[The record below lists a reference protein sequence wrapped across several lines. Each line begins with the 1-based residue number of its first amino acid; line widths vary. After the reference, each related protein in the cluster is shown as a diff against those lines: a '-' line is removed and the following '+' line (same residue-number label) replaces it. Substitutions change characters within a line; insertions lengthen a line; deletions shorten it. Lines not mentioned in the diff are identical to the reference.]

1 MYRISARVEAVELQM
16 SECRDAARQL
26 PHRRAISRSGKL
38 DSLFVIVERMTAYN
52 LAVVGGTLP
61 RHQTF
66 PLAAPLRAALFL
78 FVSPAIRRPS
88 SSILHDRSLFQLLLV
103 SRLLRHLPSE
113 QTISFN
119 ALAYEQGVLVLN
131 DDSRIKVPTS
141 LPVLYVYRVVQKRKP

>member
-1 MYRISARVEAVELQM
+1 MDAVELQM

-66 PLAAPLRAALFL
+66 PLAAPLRATPLSFCLFL
-78 FVSPAIRRPS
+78 RQLDGPVQAYFTIVHSSTCYLSADSFAICPHSQLFLSP
-88 SSILHDRSLFQLLLV
+88 LWHTGMVFWL
-103 SRLLRHLPSE
+103 
-113 QTISFN
+113 
-119 ALAYEQGVLVLN
+119 
-131 DDSRIKVPTS
+131 
-141 LPVLYVYRVVQKRKP
+141 

>member
-66 PLAAPLRAALFL
+66 PLAAPLRAAPLSFCLFL
-78 FVSPAIRRPS
+78 RQLDVPVQAYFTIVHS
-88 SSILHDRSLFQLLLV
+88 SSCYLSAD
-103 SRLLRHLPSE
+103 
-113 QTISFN
+113 SF
-119 ALAYEQGVLVLN
+119 A
-131 DDSRIKVPTS
+131 
-141 LPVLYVYRVVQKRKP
+141 VYPRANYFFERVGIRTRCSSSK

>member
-66 PLAAPLRAALFL
+66 PLAAPLRAAPLSFCLFL
-78 FVSPAIRRPS
+78 RQLDVPVQAYFTIVHS
-88 SSILHDRSLFQLLLV
+88 SSCYLSADSFAIYPQSKLFLSTRWHTNNV
-103 SRLLRHLPSE
+103 
-113 QTISFN
+113 F
-119 ALAYEQGVLVLN
+119 
-131 DDSRIKVPTS
+131 
-141 LPVLYVYRVVQKRKP
+141 

>member
-16 SECRDAARQL
+16 SECRDVARQL

-66 PLAAPLRAALFL
+66 PLAAPLSFCLFL
-78 FVSPAIRRPS
+78 RQLDVPVQAYFTIVHS
-88 SSILHDRSLFQLLLV
+88 SSCYLSADSFAIYPQRQLFL
-103 SRLLRHLPSE
+103 STCWHTS
-113 QTISFN
+113 
-119 ALAYEQGVLVLN
+119 
-131 DDSRIKVPTS
+131 KVF
-141 LPVLYVYRVVQKRKP
+141 

>member
-66 PLAAPLRAALFL
+66 PLAAPLRAAPLSFCLFL
-78 FVSPAIRRPS
+78 RQLDGLVQAYFTIVHS
-88 SSILHDRSLFQLLLV
+88 SSCYLSADSFAIYPQSKLFLSTRWHTSKVFKFYMTTHV
-103 SRLLRHLPSE
+103 SRCLHLY
-113 QTISFN
+113 
-119 ALAYEQGVLVLN
+119 L
-131 DDSRIKVPTS
+131 
-141 LPVLYVYRVVQKRKP
+141 